1 MRRGSTEVE
10 FMKATCPE
18 CGAEIELPED
28 IENDEVIV
36 CYECGAECRV
46 IKQGNKVFLEL
57 IQEEE
62 DEYFYDEFEDYEDEY
77 Y

>member
-1 MRRGSTEVE
+1 
-10 FMKATCPE
+10 MKAVCPE
-18 CGAEIELPED
+18 CGAEIELPKE
-28 IENDEVIV
+28 IENDEIIV

-62 DEYFYDEFEDYEDEY
+62 DEYFYDEFEEYEDY
-77 Y
+77 